1 LPQARRIPLSRR
13 SHIIGF
19 QALPNGT
26 ASHESALE
34 RDFVTLTSFSNPA
47 AIIRSQPV
55 TIAFDDEGFRRRYT
69 PDFLVTCETSA
80 ELVEVKY
87 EHDLKTQW
95 KRLHPAFRAAE
106 HWASTHH
113 ATFRVITERDIRG
126 SLLDNAK
133 RLLPLRALPVD
144 AKMAMLALT
153 RAHTLS
159 PATFR
164 TLLPALPDRRLALAT
179 LWRLIA
185 RGRLLK
191 TSYTR
196 RHHRLTSH
204 RDSAESLRSC
214 A

>member
-1 LPQARRIPLSRR
+1 LLLSTSILGARAGEQFNHLAKQVQRLPQARRIPLSRR

-34 RDFVTLTSFSNPA
+34 RDFVTLTSFSDPA

-113 ATFRVITERDIRG
+113 GVTWHGGAANRSPDDPSAPMTRFCCG
-126 SLLDNAK
+126 SVP
-133 RLLPLRALPVD
+133 LPEVWHRP
-144 AKMAMLALT
+144 
-153 RAHTLS
+153 
-159 PATFR
+159 R
-164 TLLPALPDRRLALAT
+164 T
-179 LWRLIA
+179 
-185 RGRLLK
+185 
-191 TSYTR
+191 YQ
-196 RHHRLTSH
+196 
-204 RDSAESLRSC
+204 C
-214 A
+214 